1 MVTATT
7 QVRDTKVE
15 VAPEDRTRADMYAL
29 IGNLFFGPP
38 SKDLLAAIARGDA
51 MSEEGTD
58 TAFRRAWKALRH
70 VAATSDPDAIR
81 HEYDTVFIST
91 GRAPVMLYGS
101 HYLAG
106 FLMEKPL
113 AKLRDELAQLGI
125 ARRQTSGESEDHISA
140 LCDVMRFLIV
150 GDEATPPA
158 ALEVQRGFFERN
170 VQPWYARLCDATHN
184 AAETNFYGRVADLAM
199 AFFDIESES
208 LQIA

>member
-1 MVTATT
+1 M
-7 QVRDTKVE
+7 E

-38 SKDLLAAIARGDA
+38 SKGLLAAIVQGDA

-58 TAFRRAWKALRH
+58 TAFRRAWKALRE

-113 AKLRDELAQLGI
+113 ARLRDELAQLGL
-125 ARRQTSGESEDHISA
+125 ARREARGEPEDHISA

-150 GDEATPPA
+150 GDEATPAA
-158 ALEVQRGFFERN
+158 ALEVQRDFFERN
-170 VQPWYARLCDATHN
+170 IQPWYARLCDATHN
-184 AAETNFYGRVADLAM
+184 AGKTNFYRRVADLAR
-199 AFFDIESES
+199 AFFDIEAES